1 MHIQYCD
8 EITSENDRTLI
19 GSALL
24 YFISSA
30 DLIPDYL
37 FPIGYLDDAIVV
49 YLVLDRLEQ
58 RLWRVWFGR
67 TQKNGAKFLASFFLM
82 SE

>member
-58 RLWRVWFGR
+58 RL
-67 TQKNGAKFLASFFLM
+67 
-82 SE
+82 